1 MTVEIRH
8 DCWKKKKRER
18 ENTKRKIKITP
29 RDSISMKNFPL
40 FDFQHTHINIHMNR
54 QVEFCEY
61 LSIFKTKVRQL

>member
-40 FDFQHTHINIHMNR
+40 FDFQHTHKHTH
-54 QVEFCEY
+54 E
-61 LSIFKTKVRQL
+61 